1 MQHARQLMSAIDK
14 TDMTG
19 TVVSDKDFR
28 EFFMK
33 SPVGRMIVAV
43 GADNKGAY
51 VEVNAAAAAYFEMPR
66 ERMLGRTAAE
76 LFEGKVAEQ
85 MEHALR
91 NCLKTRKT
99 TTFNV
104 LPRFPGGVKV
114 QTFILNPLFDS
125 AGVVSYIEVT
135 IRPDMADSMHLQHER
150 DDALMLMTAL
160 FDASG
165 ISIIV
170 TDHHGRIVRVNDMF
184 LKEYGWKRE
193 NLLGEEFLLIVPP
206 EDRALSKRLHAAFID
221 HGRQG
226 SREVQLLRKDGSV
239 ADVLIT
245 TALLELSQKRRFMV
259 SAIRDVTERKHLME
273 SMKRAK
279 EEADTANRAKSAFLA
294 NMSHELRTPLN
305 AIIGFSE
312 LMKNHLFGPLN
323 NPKYEEYMEDIHFSS
338 RHLLDIINDVLDMS
352 KIEAGRVELIESE
365 VAINEVLDSVTRIMS
380 DRAQAQSVALDFKVA
395 EDLPHVKAD
404 QRLLRQILINLVSNG
419 VKFSPTGKSVRVRAA
434 VLPDHHMR
442 ISISDEGCGI
452 PADKL
457 KVVLEPFGQ
466 VNDPRHSAGQ
476 GTGLGLPLAK
486 AMTELHG
493 GRLTMESKEGKGTTV
508 YIDFPLERTMEHYA
522 PVSVL

>member
-1 MQHARQLMSAIDK
+1 MTVIDK
-14 TDMTG
+14 TI
-19 TVVSDKDFR
+19 VSDGDFKELFLR
-28 EFFMK
+28 
-33 SPVGRMIVAV
+33 SPVGRMVVSVEPNGGCVYA
-43 GADNKGAY
+43 
-51 VEVNAAAAAYFEMPR
+51 EVNASAAGYFNIPR
-66 ERMLGRTAAE
+66 EKMLGRTAVE
-76 LFEGKVAEQ
+76 LFDSKVAEQ
-85 MEHALR
+85 MEHSFSA
-91 NCLKTRKT
+91 CIKTKKMIA
-99 TTFNV
+99 FNV
-104 LPRFPGGVKV
+104 LPRFPGGVRV
-114 QTFILNPLFDS
+114 ETFILNPIFNDE
-125 AGVVSYIEVT
+125 GRVNFIDIT

-150 DDALMLMTAL
+150 DDALMLMTSL

-165 ISIIV
+165 MSIIV

-184 LKEYGWKRE
+184 LSEYSWKRE
-193 NLLGEEFLLIVPP
+193 DLLGEEFLLIVPP
-206 EDRALSKRLHAAFID
+206 EDHALSKRLHTAFID

-226 SREVQLLRKDGSV
+226 SREVQLVRKDGSV

-259 SAIRDVTERKHLME
+259 STIRDITERKNMIT
-273 SMKRAK
+273 SMRRAK

-323 NPKYEEYMEDIHFSS
+323 NPKYEEYMMDIHFSS

-365 VAINEVLDSVTRIMS
+365 VAISEVLDSVVRIMN
-380 DRAQAQSVALDFKVA
+380 DRALAQSVSLDFKV
-395 EDLPHVKAD
+395 ETTLPHIKAD

-419 VKFSPTGKSVRVRAA
+419 VKFSPAGKSVKVRAS
-434 VLPDHHMR
+434 VLPDKHMR
-442 ISISDEGCGI
+442 IAVEDEGCGI
-452 PADKL
+452 PPDKL
-457 KVVLEPFGQ
+457 KIVLEPFGQ

-493 GRLTMESKEGKGTTV
+493 GKLTLESKEGKGTKV
-508 YIDFPLERTMEHYA
+508 YIDFPLERTMARHE
-522 PVSVL
+522 PVSIL